1 MPPSAGGGASSV
13 EVLVLVP
20 SGVGAAEESGRVYFL
35 RMVAA
40 VGGTGTGT
48 GTGTVTHF
56 SPRFALAG
64 MTGARFSDEIL
75 RALDGGAVAGSAPPD
90 PIRALIPPP
99 PENAGGEGGGV
110 SMGPDVP
117 YPLQTGP
124 VRYAPMQRQPG
135 TAITAHPTPAGGGS
149 GGWGF
154 RKEDVRGLLPQGGG
168 YFTRGGAQ
176 RPLVE
181 STVTVEWGYTVV
193 SLENMASPAG
203 GP

>member
-1 MPPSAGGGASSV
+1 M

-20 SGVGAAEESGRVYFL
+20 SGVGAAGESGRIYFL

-40 VGGTGTGT
+40 VGTGTGT

-64 MTGARFSDEIL
+64 MTGGGFSAEIL

-90 PIRALIPPP
+90 TIRAIIPLPP
-99 PENAGGEGGGV
+99 DAGGVG

-181 STVTVEWGYTVV
+181 RTVTVEWGYTVV